1 MSGWRPVRVHCRRA
15 LMARQNGVN
24 PILAPAERFDGAVKV
39 GMRTRTRTSRANE
52 RAGAHG
58 SPISPLGRRK
68 VGGPFRDGSRGCG
81 QFRRTRVVDG
91 TAKAQIGHLCPEGGS
106 CPTWSIGH
114 RRDRSIRK
122 NCRRSGCHAARGA
135 QDHEVARPAGFEPTT
150 PAFGGQY
157 SIQLSYGR
165 VDYICEDRIRAR
177 VPVSEATTLSG

>member
-1 MSGWRPVRVHCRRA
+1 MQVVQVSGWRPVRVHCRRA

-122 NCRRSGCHAARGA
+122 KLSTIGLPRSAWCSRSRGGAPGGIRTHDPCLRRA
-135 QDHEVARPAGFEPTT
+135 VLYPAE
-150 PAFGGQY
+150 
-157 SIQLSYGR
+157 L
-165 VDYICEDRIRAR
+165 RAR
-177 VPVSEATTLSG
+177 